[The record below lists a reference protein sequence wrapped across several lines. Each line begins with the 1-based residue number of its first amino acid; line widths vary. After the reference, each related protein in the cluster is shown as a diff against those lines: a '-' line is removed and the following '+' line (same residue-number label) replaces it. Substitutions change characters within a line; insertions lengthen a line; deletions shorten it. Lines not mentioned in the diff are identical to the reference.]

1 MPSRRRPKS
10 PSQPV
15 APAPAVAATPR
26 GSQRG
31 NVDADL
37 ERFAAALKES
47 EQLDRAAKQ
56 RSQHA
61 KADAARAADEAAAKA
76 ASLATARR
84 DLERAVEAVR
94 QAKQRGKGRAEADEA
109 WKIAKAMVIELETG
123 VAPAWAPK
131 PTPPAEEPDEE
142 THPVEETHAD
152 E

>member
-10 PSQPV
+10 PRQPV
-15 APAPAVAATPR
+15 APAPAASSGPR
-26 GSQRG
+26 APQRSS
-31 NVDADL
+31 VDADL

-56 RSQHA
+56 RSQQA

-94 QAKQRGKGRAEADEA
+94 QAKQLGKGRAAADDA
-109 WKIAKAMVIELETG
+109 WKVAKATVIELETG
-123 VAPAWAPK
+123 VAPAWAAK
-131 PTPPAEEPDEE
+131 APAEQ
-142 THPVEETHAD
+142 PVEEIQPD